1 METITPFAY
10 EVLKVVVSM
19 AELTAFWLGVAILWG
34 MLIVGVA
41 SGGAVAFWFIRK
53 LWREFL

>member
-1 METITPFAY
+1 MNTITPWAHDM
-10 EVLKVVVSM
+10 VRIIVSM

-41 SGGAVAFWFIRK
+41 SGGAIAFWFIRK

>member
-1 METITPFAY
+1 MTPFAY
-10 EVLKVVVSM
+10 EILKVVVSM

-34 MLIVGVA
+34 ILIVGVA